1 MGNET
6 PATASTSIETTDA
19 LERAHHL
26 LEETDR
32 NVFISGKAGTGKST
46 FLANFRK
53 TTTNNIAIVAPTG
66 VAALNVQGQT
76 IHSFFSI
83 KPGLVDFRSFRPARN
98 KKLFGNIDLLVID
111 EISMVRADLFDAVEA
126 TLRKNN
132 DKSLPFGGVQ
142 VCVIGDLFQLPPV
155 IRQEEKPFY
164 NQTYSSPFFFASGN
178 YHAADFE
185 LVKFDKVFRQ
195 ADNSFIH
202 ALNKVRVGH
211 KGPDLL
217 NYLNQRHQADLHD
230 DPPPITLAATNA
242 IADKINN
249 EALKALPGTGY
260 LFKGALEGRFAV
272 GKDRLPSPEKLT
284 LKKGAQV
291 MFTRNDIVK
300 KRWVNGTIGTVSY
313 VDEENIEVTVKQKN
327 GRRRSFSLSPEKWVS
342 YEYEFNEKKNKLE
355 QKEVG
360 SFTQFP
366 LMLAW
371 AVTIH
376 KSQGKTLEN
385 VVVDLGRGA
394 FAPGQVYVALSR
406 CRSFESLSLKNPLTP
421 RDIWCD
427 RSILDF
433 ARSYYG

>member
-1 MGNET
+1 MAENT
-6 PATASTSIETTDA
+6 HTAHQTTDA
-19 LERAHHL
+19 LQKAHDL
-26 LEETDR
+26 LAETNR

-46 FLANFRK
+46 FLDNFRK
-53 TTTNNIAIVAPTG
+53 TTTKNIAVVAPTG

-83 KPGLVDFRSFRPARN
+83 KPGLIDFRSFKPARN
-98 KKLFGNIDLLVID
+98 KKLYGNIDLLIID

-155 IRQEEKPFY
+155 IRQEEKDIYQQLY
-164 NQTYSSPFFFASGN
+164 NSPFFFASGN

-195 ADNSFIH
+195 ADNSFVH
-202 ALNKVRVGH
+202 ALNRVRIGH
-211 KGPDLL
+211 KGPELL
-217 NYLNQRHQADLHD
+217 DYLNQRHQAQVAHE
-230 DPPPITLAATNA
+230 PPPITLAATNA
-242 IADKINN
+242 IADKIN
-249 EALKALPGTGY
+249 EQELKALPAQGFT
-260 LFKGALEGRFAV
+260 FKGALEGRFAV
-272 GKDRLPSPEKLT
+272 GKDRLPSPEKLV

-300 KRWVNGTIGTVSY
+300 KRWVNGTVGTVSY
-313 VDEENIEVTVKQKN
+313 VDEENIEVTVKKDN
-327 GRRRSFSLSPEKWVS
+327 GRKKSYVLTPEKWVT
-342 YEYEFNEKKNKLE
+342 YEYEFNEDKNKLE

-360 SFTQFP
+360 SFTQYP
-366 LMLAW
+366 LILAW

-385 VVVDLGRGA
+385 VIVDLGRGA

-406 CRSFESLSLKNPLTP
+406 CRSYESLTLKNPIRP

-427 RSILDF
+427 HSILDF
-433 ARSYYG
+433 ARNYYG